1 MHLRFLFLIVVI
13 AAWFGATSAQA
24 EGKSYTAMG
33 VIRAPLDSGGRIT
46 IAHEAI
52 PGLMPA
58 MTMAFTVVDT
68 KEAAALTTGD
78 SVRFELNVSKDPWT
92 AAHFVVLGRAAAHPE
107 SSKAETSS
115 QRRLREGDP
124 FPELALTTQ
133 SNEPFTAADFRGHLT
148 VITFIFSRCPVPEY
162 CPAMA
167 MRFGQIQKA
176 IVADA
181 KLAPRARLLSITLDP
196 EFDRPDILK
205 AYGEAVGADPAIWRF
220 VTGAKDEIA
229 ALTKS
234 FAVFT
239 ERNGVTLDHTL
250 CTALIGSD
258 GRIVEIWRGN
268 GWRVDEVLVA
278 LSKANHE

>member
-1 MHLRFLFLIVVI
+1 MI
-13 AAWFGATSAQA
+13 AAFAAAFGTTSALG
-24 EGKSYTAMG
+24 EERNYTALG

-46 IAHEAI
+46 IAHEVI

-58 MTMAFTVVDT
+58 MTMAFTVADA
-68 KEAAALTTGD
+68 KEAALLKTGD
-78 SVRFELNVSKDPWT
+78 HVRFELNVSKDPWT
-92 AAHFVVLGRAAAHPE
+92 VTHFLVVSSETHSE
-107 SSKAETSS
+107 SGKAETPS
-115 QRRLREGDP
+115 RLRLREGDP
-124 FPELALTTQ
+124 VPEFVLTTQ

-167 MRFGQIQKA
+167 MRFGLLQKA

-181 KLAPRARLLSITLDP
+181 KLAPQARLLSITLDP

-205 AYGEAVGADPAIWRF
+205 AYGEAVGAHPTIWRF
-220 VTGAKDEIA
+220 VTGAKDEIT

-258 GRIVEIWRGN
+258 GRIIEIWRGN
-268 GWRVDEVLVA
+268 GWRVDEVLAA
-278 LSKANHE
+278 LTRANHD